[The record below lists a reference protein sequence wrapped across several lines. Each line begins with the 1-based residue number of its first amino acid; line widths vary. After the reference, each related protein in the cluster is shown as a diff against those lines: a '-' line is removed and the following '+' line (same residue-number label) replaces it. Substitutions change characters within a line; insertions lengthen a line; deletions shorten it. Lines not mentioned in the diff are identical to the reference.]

1 MADEASH
8 LADLFA
14 CAKAYPGPTFGV
26 VDVTSRFQVSR
37 AFPKISKR
45 GPLRWPKVLQVDPGR
60 EFMDDVT
67 REMKARC
74 EDKKRECEQ
83 FNRTLG
89 ERLFTFHYSQEIN
102 FREGKRSTEWVKR
115 LSEDVSGLN
124 SEVTRLTGKRPI
136 DAINEKSV
144 HAEG

>member
-14 CAKAYPGPTFGV
+14 CTKAYPGPTFGV

-67 REMKARC
+67 REMTKHDVRIRRGNVNNSIELRVNASSLS
-74 EDKKRECEQ
+74 
-83 FNRTLG
+83 T
-89 ERLFTFHYSQEIN
+89 TV
-102 FREGKRSTEWVKR
+102 KRSTLGR
-115 LSEDVSGLN
+115 
-124 SEVTRLTGKRPI
+124 
-136 DAINEKSV
+136 EKDRQN
-144 HAEG
+144 G